1 MDVTLADEDA
11 YSTFVEVAANVEVG
25 DNFNFDLWQRDN
37 SLTKYFHYIFLWQNS
52 STLRSVV
59 PLAMFFLQEWLCT
72 AVNLAVL
79 LTFDSFVS
87 NLNSEAQIR
96 NKGKLWEIVGKVEF
110 SISGSSKDSL
120 NVGCWLRQWLAR
132 TFKNA
137 EGEKKEDKRFIS
149 FLSN

>member
-1 MDVTLADEDA
+1 
-11 YSTFVEVAANVEVG
+11 
-25 DNFNFDLWQRDN
+25 
-37 SLTKYFHYIFLWQNS
+37 
-52 STLRSVV
+52 
-59 PLAMFFLQEWLCT
+59 MFFLQEWLCT

-96 NKGKLWEIVGKVEF
+96 NKRKLWEIVGKVEF